1 MKIREITLF
10 TNQLT
15 EQLYFYKKTLALEIL
30 RNSIR
35 NFTFQVGFT
44 KVTFEASEQKHI
56 YHYCFLIPSN
66 QLEAAIK
73 WLSNRLDIIKIE
85 GERIIEHSENWNADS
100 VYFYDGAGN
109 IVEFIVRY
117 DLKNKPKNESKEK
130 KFDASQILCVN
141 EIGMPTKNIAE
152 LNENLETE
160 LHSKFWKGDLRC
172 FGTNGTQEG
181 LFLLVNNEIK
191 KEWFPT
197 DLKTESSP
205 FYGIFEVEN
214 YLYAMQF
221 KKEKMILF
229 DKKIKEDSDF

>member
-10 TNQLT
+10 TNKLT
-15 EQLYFYKKTLALEIL
+15 EQLYFYKKTLGLEIM

-44 KVTFEASEQKHI
+44 KVTFEASEQKYI

-73 WLSNRLDIIKIE
+73 WLSSRLDIIKIE
-85 GERIIEHSENWNADS
+85 DERVIQNFESWNADS

-109 IVEFIVRY
+109 IAEFIVRH
-117 DLKNKPKNESKEK
+117 DLKNETGK
-130 KFDASQILCVN
+130 KDFDLSQIICLN
-141 EIGMPTKNIAE
+141 EIGMPTKNIKE
-152 LNENLETE
+152 LNQSLEKE
-160 LHSKFWKGDLRC
+160 LNSKFWKGDYER

-181 LFLLVNNEIK
+181 LFLLPNYEIK

-197 DLKTESSP
+197 TTRLEPSP
-205 FYGIFEVEN
+205 FYGIFEVGN

-221 KKEKMILF
+221 KKEKMNVF
-229 DKKIKEDSDF
+229 DRKDI

>member
-15 EQLYFYKKTLALEIL
+15 DQLYFYKKTLGLEII

-35 NFTFQVGFT
+35 NFTFQAGLS

-73 WLSNRLDIIKIE
+73 WLSLRLDIIKVE
-85 GERIIEHSENWNADS
+85 NQIIQHHENWNTDS

-117 DLKNKPKNESKEK
+117 DLKNESKKK
-130 KFDASQILCVN
+130 KFDASQIVSLN

-152 LNENLETE
+152 LNQKLETE
-160 LHSKFWKGDLRC
+160 LTSTFWKGDLER
-172 FGTNGTQEG
+172 FGTNGTEEG

-205 FYGIFEVEN
+205 FYGIFEIGN
-214 YLYAMQF
+214 CLYAMQF

-229 DKKIKEDSDF
+229 DKKIKQESDF

>member
-15 EQLYFYKKTLALEIL
+15 EQLYFYKKTLGLEII

-73 WLSNRLDIIKIE
+73 WLNNRLDIIKIE
-85 GERIIEHSENWNADS
+85 DERIIQNFESWNADS
-100 VYFYDGAGN
+100 IYFYDGVGN

-117 DLKNKPKNESKEK
+117 DLKNESKKK
-130 KFDASQILCVN
+130 KFDISQILCLN

-152 LNENLETE
+152 LNQKLETE
-160 LHSKFWKGDLRC
+160 LNSKFWKGDLDH

-181 LFLLVNNEIK
+181 LFLLLNNEIK

-197 DLKTESSP
+197 DLETESSP

-214 YLYAMQF
+214 SLYAMQF
-221 KKEKMILF
+221 KKEKMNVF
-229 DKKIKEDSDF
+229 DKMEVQ

>member
-15 EQLYFYKKTLALEIL
+15 EQLYFYKKTLGLEIL

-66 QLEAAIK
+66 QLVAAIK
-73 WLSNRLDIIKIE
+73 WLNNRLDIIKIE
-85 GERIIEHSENWNADS
+85 DERIIQNVESWNADS
-100 VYFYDGAGN
+100 VYFYDGVGN

-117 DLKNKPKNESKEK
+117 DLKNESKNK
-130 KFDASQILCVN
+130 KFDISQIICLN

-152 LNENLETE
+152 LNQKLETE
-160 LHSKFWKGDLRC
+160 LNSKFWKGDLEY
-172 FGTNGTQEG
+172 FGANGTQEG
-181 LFLLVNNEIK
+181 LFLLLNNEIK

-197 DLKTESSP
+197 DLATESSP
-205 FYGIFEVEN
+205 FYGIFEVGN
-214 YLYAMQF
+214 CLYAMQF
-221 KKEKMILF
+221 KKEKMNVF
-229 DKKIKEDSDF
+229 DKMEVQ